1 MRTTAFLLSL
11 LLSAPVASA
20 EPSPTGQPEELL
32 LCRQESLLLH
42 RRIDLSMLR
51 VQRGQAFAP
60 VEPQTSRLLL
70 IHLWAVECKPCL
82 DELPTLQSFF
92 SAQSQDPRVKV
103 IIASETRDQAKLL
116 DFIKQHRGWFP
127 NTPLYQVADD
137 TLRSSL
143 QNFSQPLTLLV
154 DDRGSVRQAWVGSL
168 RSRKSELVD
177 AVGRYLKTL

>member
-1 MRTTAFLLSL
+1 
-11 LLSAPVASA
+11 
-20 EPSPTGQPEELL
+20 
-32 LCRQESLLLH
+32 
-42 RRIDLSMLR
+42 MLR

>member
-1 MRTTAFLLSL
+1 MRTAAFLLSL
-11 LLSAPVASA
+11 LLTEAFVHA

-32 LCRQESLLLH
+32 LRRQESLLLH

-51 VQRGQAFAP
+51 VQRGQAFVAADP
-60 VEPQTSRLLL
+60 LASRLSL

-92 SAQSQDPRVKV
+92 SAQSQDPRIKV
-103 IIASETRDQAKLL
+103 IIASETRDQGKLS

-154 DDRGSVRQAWVGSL
+154 DDRGVVRQAWVGSL
-168 RSRKSELVD
+168 RGRKSELVD